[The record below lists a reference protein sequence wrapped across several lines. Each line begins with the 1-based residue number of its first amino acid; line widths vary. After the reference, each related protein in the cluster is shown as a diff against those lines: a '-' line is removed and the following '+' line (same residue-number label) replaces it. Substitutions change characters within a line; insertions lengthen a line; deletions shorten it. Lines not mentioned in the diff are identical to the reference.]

1 MLWEKKKKENEKKER
16 KVDDTVGAY
25 VEYENF
31 VSQKL
36 QRWILS
42 VVYHNVCITLV

>member
-1 MLWEKKKKENEKKER
+1 MAYLRKFLQNAARKKKKKENEKKER

-36 QRWILS
+36 QR
-42 VVYHNVCITLV
+42 

>member
-1 MLWEKKKKENEKKER
+1 MAYLRKFLQNAARKKKKENEKKER

-36 QRWILS
+36 QR
-42 VVYHNVCITLV
+42 